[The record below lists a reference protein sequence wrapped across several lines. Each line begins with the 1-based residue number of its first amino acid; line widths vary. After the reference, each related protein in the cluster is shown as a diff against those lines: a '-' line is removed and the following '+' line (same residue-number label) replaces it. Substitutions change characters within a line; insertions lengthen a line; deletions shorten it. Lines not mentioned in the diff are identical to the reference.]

1 MKNES
6 THGKTRAQKHSTKY
20 LLHDSI
26 RLSEREKGS
35 GKSCCVV
42 LFKKNK
48 NHSTKYAKSFIII
61 LSVSNRIDIRL
72 LLNQEMAQVS
82 LA

>member
-26 RLSEREKGS
+26 RVSEREKGS
-35 GKSCCVV
+35 GKSCVV